1 MSEPPLP
8 PPPPPRREPVQ
19 PEWAPPG
26 ATPSGLSM
34 PSGPDRMP
42 SGPGTPWTAARL
54 RRPVRVWDL
63 VLTIVLLAGEFLL
76 TALLS
81 YFGLFL
87 AMASDACMGGNDC
100 DSGLIGGG
108 VLVAA
113 GGVWIGMLVALVVS
127 IVLLVLRRIAFW
139 VPIAGTVLSFAAT
152 IIGSWMA
159 MAGTGT

>member
-1 MSEPPLP
+1 M
-8 PPPPPRREPVQ
+8 
-19 PEWAPPG
+19 
-26 ATPSGLSM
+26 
-34 PSGPDRMP
+34 
-42 SGPGTPWTAARL
+42 
-54 RRPVRVWDL
+54 RVWDL
-63 VLTIVLLAGEFLL
+63 VLTIVLLAGEFVL

-100 DSGLIGGG
+100 DSGLIGSG

-127 IVLLVLRRIAFW
+127 IVLLIQRRIAFW
-139 VPIAGTVLSFAAT
+139 VPIAGTVLSVVAT
-152 IIGSWMA
+152 IVGAGMA

>member
-19 PEWAPPG
+19 PEWASPG
-26 ATPSGLSM
+26 ATPSGLST
-34 PSGPDRMP
+34 PSAPGRMP

-152 IIGSWMA
+152 IIGSWIA

>member
-8 PPPPPRREPVQ
+8 PPPPPRREPER
-19 PEWAPPG
+19 PAPAAVVDQRP
-26 ATPSGLSM
+26 A
-34 PSGPDRMP
+34 
-42 SGPGTPWTAARL
+42 GPGTPWTAARA

-63 VLTIVLLAGEFLL
+63 VLTIVLLAGEFVL

-127 IVLLVLRRIAFW
+127 IVLLIQRRITFW
-139 VPIAGTVLSFAAT
+139 VPIAGTVLSLVATFAGA
-152 IIGSWMA
+152 GMA
-159 MAGTGT
+159 MAGTGK